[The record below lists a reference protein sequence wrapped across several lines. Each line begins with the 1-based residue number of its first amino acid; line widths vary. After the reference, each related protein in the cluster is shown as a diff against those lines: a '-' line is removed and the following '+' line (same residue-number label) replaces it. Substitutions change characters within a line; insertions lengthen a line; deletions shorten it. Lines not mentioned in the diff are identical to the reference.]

1 MQGNIKL
8 LDCTL
13 RDGGQG
19 LEDLNKNGIKT
30 EIFTLEDREHI
41 VGDLVDSQIDIIELG
56 CMAESVE
63 NKTGFAIYQNIE
75 ELSANIPVKR
85 NKEQMYVGLYIGP
98 DTKMEKIPEHSDE
111 LCDGIRVILRYSEL
125 EKSLKY
131 CAALAEKGYKVF
143 VQPMLTM
150 RYTNDELKRLIYE
163 SNKMGA

>member
-85 NKEQMYVGLYIGP
+85 NKEQMYVGLYIGQN
-98 DTKMEKIPEHSDE
+98 TVLH
-111 LCDGIRVILRYSEL
+111 
-125 EKSLKY
+125 
-131 CAALAEKGYKVF
+131 
-143 VQPMLTM
+143 
-150 RYTNDELKRLIYE
+150 
-163 SNKMGA
+163 

>member
-75 ELSANIPVKR
+75 ELSANIPR
-85 NKEQMYVGLYIGP
+85 NKCML
-98 DTKMEKIPEHSDE
+98 D
-111 LCDGIRVILRYSEL
+111 CILDQIQKWR
-125 EKSLKY
+125 KSQNILMN
-131 CAALAEKGYKVF
+131 CAMV
-143 VQPMLTM
+143 
-150 RYTNDELKRLIYE
+150 
-163 SNKMGA
+163 